1 MPRSCG
7 IGDEA
12 IIRQN
17 ENPALRV
24 SAKSGV
30 SGTLMYGFLGQ
41 RLEGSVRETSGRARG
56 SSGTEKP
63 TGHTFLEASGAH
75 TDWTPRAGGGC
86 PRSLAR

>member
-1 MPRSCG
+1 MHWRMPRSCG

-30 SGTLMYGFLGQ
+30 SGTLTGAGFLG
-41 RLEGSVRETSGRARG
+41 EGIHRENT
-56 SSGTEKP
+56 
-63 TGHTFLEASGAH
+63 
-75 TDWTPRAGGGC
+75 
-86 PRSLAR
+86 LAR